1 MKVIYKYPLRLQDE
15 QVINMHHAAKPL
27 MVAEQRGTLNIW
39 AEVQPTGETKAGVVS
54 GIPADTWYGPGD
66 PQKRY
71 LPGQRGNSGGNLC
84 MACLLHL
91 WRLRGHCVGFA
102 L

>member
-54 GIPADTWYGPGD
+54 GIPADTVTVYIRGTGQEIPKNVTYLGSVVTLGGTFVWHVYYTYGG
-66 PQKRY
+66 
-71 LPGQRGNSGGNLC
+71 
-84 MACLLHL
+84 
-91 WRLRGHCVGFA
+91 
-102 L
+102 